1 MILYKQCAVN
11 IQKLENWI
19 EDYRKQGYRLIRVN
33 PNIGRYEFAK
43 SRVGE
48 FLPKVR
54 IDFRTFNKKDAYD
67 DYLCL
72 FEDSGWHC
80 LYGSRSNG
88 FQYFEQ
94 MHEGAS
100 DDIFSDSVSR
110 AARYKRL
117 STMWLT
123 MLVPYIPIAVALNT
137 TGVFGWHNVS
147 DPKTLYL
154 TPGLW
159 EMSGAHFWRAFL
171 FETPFVLLRAG
182 FGGFFFLVIIA
193 AFLYFL
199 LKAAYLYK
207 KEKKLR

>member
-11 IQKLENWI
+11 VEKLENWI
-19 EDYRKQGYRLIRVN
+19 EEYRKQGYRLIRAN

-43 SRVGE
+43 SGEGE
-48 FLPKVR
+48 FVPKVR
-54 IDFRTFNKKDAYD
+54 IDFRTFNKKDAYQ

-80 LYGSRSNG
+80 LYGSRTNG

-94 MHEGAS
+94 MNENVS
-100 DDIFSDSVSR
+100 DDIFSDGISR

-123 MLVPYIPIAVALNT
+123 ILIPYIPIVVALNT
-137 TGVFGWHNVS
+137 SGAFTWRNLL

-159 EMSGAHFWRAFL
+159 EMSGAHFWGAFL
-171 FETPFVLLRAG
+171 FETPFALLRGG
-182 FGGFFFLVIIA
+182 FGGFFFLVIIIIYI
-193 AFLYFL
+193 YFL
-199 LKAAYLYK
+199 LNAASLYR
-207 KEKKLR
+207 KEKKLQ

>member
-1 MILYKQCAVN
+1 MIVYKLFAVD

-43 SRVGE
+43 STKGE

-67 DYLCL
+67 DYICL

-100 DDIFSDSVSR
+100 DDIFSDSISR

-123 MLVPYIPIAVALNT
+123 TLIPYIPIVVALNT
-137 TGVFGWHNVS
+137 TGAFGWRNIS

-159 EMSGAHFWRAFL
+159 EMSGAHFWGAFL
-171 FETPFVLLRAG
+171 FETPFALLRAG
-182 FGGFFFLVIIA
+182 FGGVFFLVIIG

-199 LKAAYLYK
+199 LKASYLYK
-207 KEKKLR
+207 KEGELL

>member
-1 MILYKQCAVN
+1 MIVYKLFAVD

-19 EDYRKQGYRLIRVN
+19 DDYRKQGYRLIKVN
-33 PNIGRYEFAK
+33 PKIGRYEFAK
-43 SRVGE
+43 STKGE

-54 IDFRTFNKKDAYD
+54 IDFRTFNKKDSYD

-100 DDIFSDSVSR
+100 DDIFSDSISR

-123 MLVPYIPIAVALNT
+123 TLIPYIPIVVALNT
-137 TGVFGWHNVS
+137 TGAFGWRNIS

-159 EMSGAHFWRAFL
+159 EMSGAHFWGAFL
-171 FETPFVLLRAG
+171 FETPFALLRAG
-182 FGGFFFLVIIA
+182 FGGVFFLVIIG

-199 LKAAYLYK
+199 LKASYLYK
-207 KEKKLR
+207 KEGELL